1 MSTHDTRSTG
11 STKSADRSK
20 RAESTARKGKDA
32 PQQGERVRDLADVPS
47 FPAVYAAALSRRP
60 GARRSRELPEVAHRV
75 RRVRIDPARAAA
87 FDHLMGGA
95 ATDLVHP
102 GVLHVLAFPV
112 SLSLMARSDF
122 PVGLLGL
129 VHTENR
135 MLQHRPVRVGELVDV
150 ECRTRDL
157 RPHRRGRTF
166 EAVTTFLS
174 SDGEIVA
181 TDVSTYLAKGGG
193 SGSGEVSGPGGAS
206 GSGSRSG
213 SGDGSSGRSRR
224 DFVPP
229 TPTGRWHLDAG
240 TGRRYAEVSGDANP
254 IHMSAL
260 SARAFGFPRAI
271 AHGMFTAS
279 RAFSETRPDLTRP
292 LQWDVR
298 FEAPVTLPGT
308 VLVRYEDDEDGTT
321 RCVGWKSARSGK
333 PARRHFT
340 LEVSPADRG

>member
-1 MSTHDTRSTG
+1 MSRENTESAGSVERTG
-11 STKSADRSK
+11 STG
-20 RAESTARKGKDA
+20 STARKGKDA
-32 PQQGERVRDLADVPS
+32 LQQGERIRDLADVPS

-135 MLQHRPVRVGELVDV
+135 LLQHRPVRVGELVDV

-174 SDGEIVA
+174 ADGEIVA

-193 SGSGEVSGPGGAS
+193 EGSGSGEGAGP
-206 GSGSRSG
+206 GSRSG
-213 SGDGSSGRSRR
+213 SGEGSSGRSRR

-229 TPTGRWHLDAG
+229 APTGRWHLDAG

-279 RAFSETRPDLTRP
+279 RAFTESRPDLTRP

>member
-1 MSTHDTRSTG
+1 MSRESTG
-11 STKSADRSK
+11 SAGSV
-20 RAESTARKGKDA
+20 ESTGTTGSAARKGNGTL
-32 PQQGERVRDLADVPS
+32 QQGERIRDLADVPS

-135 MLQHRPVRVGELVDV
+135 LLQHRPVRVGELVDV

-174 SDGEIVA
+174 ADGEIVA
-181 TDVSTYLAKGGG
+181 TDVSTYLAKGAGTG
-193 SGSGEVSGPGGAS
+193 SGPGDGS

-213 SGDGSSGRSRR
+213 SGEGASGRSRR

-229 TPTGRWHLDAG
+229 APTGRWRLDAG

-279 RAFSETRPDLTRP
+279 RAFTESRPDLTRP

-340 LEVSPADRG
+340 LAVSPADRG